1 MENIGICVQSITPI
15 TFGKPATLKKSL
27 ASHAEQHFLQETL

>member
-1 MENIGICVQSITPI
+1 MENIGICVQPVTPI
-15 TFGKPATLKKSL
+15 TFGKPATLTISL